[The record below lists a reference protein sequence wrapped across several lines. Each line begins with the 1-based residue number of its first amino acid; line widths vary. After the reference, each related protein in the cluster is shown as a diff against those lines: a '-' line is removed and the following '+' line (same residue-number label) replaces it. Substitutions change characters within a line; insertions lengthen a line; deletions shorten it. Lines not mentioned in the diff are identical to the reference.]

1 MFKPLELYIGLRYL
15 RAKRHNHFISFIS
28 LTSVLGIA
36 LGIVVIITVLSVMN
50 GFQTEVR
57 DRMLRMTAHGNILEL
72 DGTLDDW
79 QHAAQAIAHIEQI
92 AGVAPYIE
100 AQSMVVKGSQVTGV
114 QLSGVQPSIE
124 TEVSDIDEF
133 MLDSDL
139 DVLQAGQFKVLLGS
153 ELANYLAATV
163 GDKVTIIAPE
173 TSVTPAGIIPKMRRF
188 TVAGIYEIGMNQFD
202 RNTAIIH
209 IQDAQ
214 KLFRYQD
221 KVTGLRLKL
230 DDTFLVPGL
239 TQVINDQL
247 QGEYWMT
254 DWTRRHQNF
263 FRAVKMEKTMM
274 FVIMTLIVAVA
285 AFNVVSMLIMVVTD
299 KQSDIAILRT
309 YGISARS
316 ILWVFIIQGSLIGV
330 LGTILG
336 VLGGIGLSLNL
347 EHIIL
352 FVEQLLGQKVLDP
365 SVYYITDLPSEL
377 HLSDVSYVAFI
388 SFALTVLATLYPAFK
403 AANTRPAHALRYE

>member
-79 QHAAQAIAHIEQI
+79 QHAAQAIAHVEQI

-230 DDTFLVPGL
+230 DDIFLVPGL

-330 LGTILG
+330 FGTVLG

>member
-133 MLDSDL
+133 MLASDL

-230 DDTFLVPGL
+230 DDIFLVPGL

>member
-15 RAKRHNHFISFIS
+15 RAKRRNHFISFIS

-72 DGTLDDW
+72 DGTLDNW
-79 QHAAQAIAHIEQI
+79 QHAAQAVAHVDQI
-92 AGVAPYIE
+92 VGVAPYIE

-114 QLSGVQPSIE
+114 QLSGVEPSIE
-124 TEVSDIDEF
+124 TNVSDIDEF
-133 MLDSDL
+133 IIDEDL
-139 DVLQAGQFKVLLGS
+139 SVLQAGQFKVLIGS
-153 ELANYLAATV
+153 ELANYLGASV
-163 GDKVTIIAPE
+163 GEKITIIAPE
-173 TSVTPAGIIPKMRRF
+173 TSVTPAGIVPKMRRF

-202 RNTAIIH
+202 RNTALVH
-209 IQDAQ
+209 IEDAQ

-230 DDTFLVPGL
+230 ADIFLVPGL
-239 TQVINDQL
+239 TQTINNQL

-309 YGISARS
+309 YGISSRS
-316 ILWVFIIQGSLIGV
+316 ILWIFIIQGSLIGFF
-330 LGTILG
+330 GTIFG
-336 VLGGIGLSLNL
+336 VMGGISLSLNL

-352 FVEQLLGQKVLDP
+352 FVEQLLGQKILDP

-377 HLSDVSYVAFI
+377 HISDVSYVALI

-403 AANTRPAHALRYE
+403 AAKTQPAEALRYE

>member
-79 QHAAQAIAHIEQI
+79 QHAAKAIAHIEQI

-230 DDTFLVPGL
+230 DDIFLVPGL

>member
-1 MFKPLELYIGLRYL
+1 M
-15 RAKRHNHFISFIS
+15 
-28 LTSVLGIA
+28 
-36 LGIVVIITVLSVMN
+36 
-50 GFQTEVR
+50 
-57 DRMLRMTAHGNILEL
+57 
-72 DGTLDDW
+72 
-79 QHAAQAIAHIEQI
+79 
-92 AGVAPYIE
+92 
-100 AQSMVVKGSQVTGV
+100 
-114 QLSGVQPSIE
+114 
-124 TEVSDIDEF
+124 
-133 MLDSDL
+133 
-139 DVLQAGQFKVLLGS
+139 
-153 ELANYLAATV
+153 
-163 GDKVTIIAPE
+163 
-173 TSVTPAGIIPKMRRF
+173 PKMRRF

-202 RNTAIIH
+202 RNTALVH
-209 IQDAQ
+209 IEDAQ

-230 DDTFLVPGL
+230 ADIFLVPGL
-239 TQVINDQL
+239 TQTINNQL

-309 YGISARS
+309 YGISSRS
-316 ILWVFIIQGSLIGV
+316 ILWIFIIQGSLIGFF
-330 LGTILG
+330 GTIFG
-336 VLGGIGLSLNL
+336 VMGGISLSLNL

-352 FVEQLLGQKVLDP
+352 FVEQLLGQKILDP

-377 HLSDVSYVAFI
+377 HISDVSYVALI

-403 AANTRPAHALRYE
+403 AAKTQPAEALRYE

>member
-79 QHAAQAIAHIEQI
+79 QHAAQAIAHVEQI

-230 DDTFLVPGL
+230 DDIFLVPGL

-330 LGTILG
+330 FGTVLG
-336 VLGGIGLSLNL
+336 VLGGISLSLNL

>member
-230 DDTFLVPGL
+230 DDIFLVPGL

>member
-79 QHAAQAIAHIEQI
+79 QHAAQAIAHVEQI

-230 DDTFLVPGL
+230 DDIFLVPGL

>member
-230 DDTFLVPGL
+230 DDIFLVPGL

-247 QGEYWMT
+247 QDEYWMT

>member
-230 DDTFLVPGL
+230 DDIFLVPGL

-330 LGTILG
+330 FGTVLG

>member
-79 QHAAQAIAHIEQI
+79 QHAAQAIAHVEQI

-133 MLDSDL
+133 MLASDL

-230 DDTFLVPGL
+230 DDIFLVPGL

-330 LGTILG
+330 FGTVLG